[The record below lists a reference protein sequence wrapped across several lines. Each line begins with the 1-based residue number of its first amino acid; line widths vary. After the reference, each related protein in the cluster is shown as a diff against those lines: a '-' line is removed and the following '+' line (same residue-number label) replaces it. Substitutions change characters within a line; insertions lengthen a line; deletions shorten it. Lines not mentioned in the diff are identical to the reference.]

1 MPRFLTVRRY
11 VCIDDSSRCD
21 KSDIPIGIGCT
32 LTARGSKHTG
42 WLLLVLA
49 AALIVR
55 TAAAFVWQ
63 QHISPERFHF
73 GDSDSY
79 WVLAQAI
86 SEGEPYQYGGPD
98 AQVFR
103 MPGYP
108 ILLAGWFKLLGGTP
122 GVLAVRMLSVLLGT
136 LTVGLVYL
144 LGTQLF
150 GRETGL
156 VAAALTAVY
165 PGAIITSVLI
175 LSEPPFCALML
186 LQLILLVSLSRAS
199 TGCAI
204 AFALLAGLVGGF
216 ATLVRPS
223 WLLFTP
229 AIAVLLPFV
238 VRGAT
243 RKSLVFTALLLG
255 MCLPLAPW
263 WVRNARLV
271 RHFVP
276 TTLQVGASLYD
287 GLNPEADGG
296 SDMAFVPEFQKTVAA
311 EEVPPDADIF
321 EYRLDQTMRQAAV
334 DWAKNHPQRAVQ
346 LAGIK
351 FLRLWNVWPNAAEF
365 GGWIPRLLVTFSYVP
380 LLVLGIVG
388 VWRFRHLGFG
398 WMLLWLPAAYFTAL
412 HVVFVSSLRYREPAM
427 LTWIVLAAA
436 VLVAWRSG
444 NPVRNGDLNSTYNQE
459 S

>member
-1 MPRFLTVRRY
+1 MPRFWTVRRY

-32 LTARGSKHTG
+32 LTERGSKHAR
-42 WLLLVLA
+42 WMVVVLA
-49 AALIVR
+49 AALILR
-55 TAAAFVWQ
+55 IAAAFVWQ
-63 QHISPERFHF
+63 QQISPERFRF

-86 SEGEPYQYGGPD
+86 SAGEPYQYGGPD

-108 ILLAGWFKLLGGTP
+108 LLLAAWFKLFGADP
-122 GVLAVRMLSVLLGT
+122 SVLAVRMLSVLLGT
-136 LTVGLVYL
+136 GTVGMVYL
-144 LGTQLF
+144 FGAQLF
-150 GRETGL
+150 GRDTGL
-156 VAAALTAVY
+156 MAAGLTAIY
-165 PGAIITSVLI
+165 PGAIFTSVLI
-175 LSEPPFCALML
+175 LSEPAFCALMV
-186 LQLILLVSLSRAS
+186 LQLILLVSLSRAD
-199 TGCAI
+199 TKWALV
-204 AFALLAGLVGGF
+204 FALLAGVVGGC

-229 AIAVLLPFV
+229 AMAVLLLLVIRGTNRKFLV
-238 VRGAT
+238 VAVL
-243 RKSLVFTALLLG
+243 LVA
-255 MCLPLAPW
+255 MCIPLAPW
-263 WVRNARLV
+263 WVRNARLIG
-271 RHFVP
+271 HFVP

-287 GLNPEADGG
+287 GLNPEAHGG
-296 SDMAFVPEFQKTVAA
+296 SDMEFVPGFQTAVAA
-311 EEVPPDADIF
+311 EKVAPDDDVF
-321 EYRLDQTMRQAAV
+321 EYRLDQTMRQAAI
-334 DWAKNHPQRAVQ
+334 DWARNHPRRVVQ

-365 GGWIPRLLVTFSYVP
+365 GGWLPRLLVTISYGP
-380 LLVLGIVG
+380 LLILGFVG
-388 VWRFRHLGFG
+388 LWRFRHLGFG

-436 VLVAWRSG
+436 VLVAWKSGDPKRSET
-444 NPVRNGDLNSTYNQE
+444 LLSTNNQE